1 MKELSK
7 NLKCIVLRNG
17 IEIWKEEERLNDLI
31 KKLSFN
37 QKVGFIKIDGEL
49 INSADIIGIFSGQ
62 TMEDYTRRKNG
73 QWKCKY
79 GNWHDKG
86 EKCNCEFY
94 NLTDEEKARLSRGF

>member
-1 MKELSK
+1 
-7 NLKCIVLRNG
+7 
-17 IEIWKEEERLNDLI
+17 
-31 KKLSFN
+31 
-37 QKVGFIKIDGEL
+37 
-49 INSADIIGIFSGQ
+49 
-62 TMEDYTRRKNG
+62 MEDYTRRKNG